1 MAVVSSVKT
10 VVRSTTPMADHRR
23 LDAGTDT
30 RQNTAVRETTRI
42 SNGDALS
49 LWHRVTLDSVLGDAP
64 DLTARQFALLTTVYL
79 EGGPHTVRSLA
90 ARLNVTKAVIT
101 RALDTLAGYGFV
113 ERGPDV
119 RDKRSVIIM
128 RTARGS
134 HFLTGFAET
143 IRAEMKLGQIKSVA
157 A

>member
-1 MAVVSSVKT
+1 MTVVSPVKT
-10 VVRSTTPMADHRR
+10 VGNTTTSIEGDRG
-23 LDAGTDT
+23 LDT
-30 RQNTAVRETTRI
+30 RQNYYQNNYKNENTRI

-90 ARLNVTKAVIT
+90 ARLDVTKAVIT

-119 RDKRSVIIM
+119 RDKRSIIIM